1 MNKGSYNSNQ
11 SKAPYLRLVKESTS
25 VSCNMCGKP
34 LDTFDTQEDFSIHR
48 KLGYGTKNDG
58 SVLDLHLC
66 CDCLDRLV
74 DNCMISPIIDT

>member
-1 MNKGSYNSNQ
+1 MNKGSNNDSQ
-11 SKAPYLRLVKESTS
+11 PMVPYLRLVKESTS
-25 VSCNMCGKP
+25 VSCNMCGKT
-34 LDTFDTQEDFSIHR
+34 LDTFDTQEDFSIQR

-74 DNCMISPIIDT
+74 DECTISPIIDT